1 MRRQVEDT
9 KSLMPSGLLSC
20 MQSHQHLEKEEEM
33 SSLALVP
40 ALPLLISADI
50 SVFI

>member
-1 MRRQVEDT
+1 MRNQVEDT
-9 KSLMPSGLLSC
+9 KLPMPSGLLFC

-33 SSLALVP
+33 SSLAFVS
-40 ALPLLISADI
+40 ALPLLISADV